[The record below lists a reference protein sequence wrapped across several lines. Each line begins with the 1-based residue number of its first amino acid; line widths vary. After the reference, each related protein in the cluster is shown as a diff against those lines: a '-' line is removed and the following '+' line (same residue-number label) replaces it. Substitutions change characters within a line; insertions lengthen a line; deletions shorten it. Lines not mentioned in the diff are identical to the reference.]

1 MINYQNNWILNV
13 YVQLILADSKRG
25 EASETLFMVRTQA
38 RIIFASTAV
47 PREIRFVR
55 LLISQMIFII
65 NTSTWYVGS
74 ATEWLEAAGLA
85 DTQGK
90 TLPFFAVLLIFKY
103 HLSWTV
109 VKFNFFCIYDYCLP
123 RHWRRCKSVVC
134 HMATFILGTY
144 SSGSAVPT
152 YSSMTPYY
160 IETP

>member
-109 VKFNFFCIYDYCLP
+109 VKFYFLAFMIIFYPGIGGVARAWSATWQPSYWEHTHQVQQFLP
-123 RHWRRCKSVVC
+123 IPQWLPI
-134 HMATFILGTY
+134 T
-144 SSGSAVPT
+144 
-152 YSSMTPYY
+152 
-160 IETP
+160 